1 MVRIERLRGSLMALL
16 EVYGLIKHFGGLIVV
31 SELDFVV
38 EKRTILGI
46 IGPNG
51 AGKTT
56 LYNLITGVFRP
67 TGGKIIFNG
76 EDIAGLSTHR
86 IASKGLVR
94 TFQTTNL
101 FHEMTVLQNV
111 LLAHHLFRK
120 SGDIAQFFA
129 MPGFQGEDR
138 RVKKRAMEILDNLG
152 LGAHKDELAKN
163 LPHGNQKVLGM
174 ALAMAASPKLLLL
187 DEPMTGMDET
197 ETTAMMNLIKR
208 VRDEMGMTI
217 VVVEHDM
224 KVIMGLSEHIIVLN
238 FGKKIAEGPPRE
250 VSRNRAVIEAYL
262 GTEEGE

>member
-1 MVRIERLRGSLMALL
+1 MALL
-16 EVYGLIKHFGGLIVV
+16 EVYGLIKHFGGLIAV

-67 TGGKIIFNG
+67 TGGKVIFNG

-129 MPGFQGEDR
+129 TSGFQGEDR

-174 ALAMAASPKLLLL
+174 ALAMAASPKLMLL

-197 ETTAMMNLIKR
+197 ETTTMMNLIKR

-250 VSRNRAVIEAYL
+250 VTRNRAVIEAYL

>member
-1 MVRIERLRGSLMALL
+1 MTEPKETFIFWLISF
-16 EVYGLIKHFGGLIVV
+16 EVNQGEIVGF
-31 SELDFVV
+31 L
-38 EKRTILGI
+38 
-46 IGPNG
+46 GPNG

-67 TGGKIIFNG
+67 TGGKVIFNG
-76 EDIAGLSTHR
+76 EDITGLSTHR

-101 FHEMTVLQNV
+101 FHEMTALQNV

-129 MPGFQGEDR
+129 TPGFQGEDR
-138 RVKKRAMEILDNLG
+138 RVKKRAMEILDYLG

-174 ALAMAASPKLLLL
+174 ALAMAVSPKLMLL

-250 VSRNRAVIEAYL
+250 VTRNRAVIEAYL

>member
-16 EVYGLIKHFGGLIVV
+16 EVYGLIKHFGGLIAV

-67 TGGKIIFNG
+67 TGGKVIFNG

-129 MPGFQGEDR
+129 TSGFQGEDR

-174 ALAMAASPKLLLL
+174 ALAMAASPKLMLL

-197 ETTAMMNLIKR
+197 ETTTMMNLIKR

-250 VSRNRAVIEAYL
+250 VTRNRAVIEAYL